1 MPTQFYFSHP
11 MEKKTPRRTEEEFP
25 PFINPSNY
33 DPYDYVYCYKN
44 FMLMNKVNFSLD
56 LLNKVAVN
64 TIFDVQKENTLCG
77 LSLAHIWRKKNAE
90 SEFGKGFNLNL
101 CERLK
106 LEYDKMYYFD
116 SFGDKYLL
124 YNGVVKDMA
133 YTRKVPEPV
142 SRLKEYQDIFNMPI
156 TAERTRMLPTQ
167 WLVNG
172 ALTRGFN
179 ADGYLVM
186 INDTYEKLLQIK
198 FNENYKITEVKD
210 IVGGYEANKYSF
222 TYSLDGYLSSIKD
235 DVQNSSVEY
244 SYSNGYLA
252 TVKFSEN
259 NIFSITYKDSE
270 LTQIESSEGYICKF
284 DYSAAW
290 TVSVQSSLSE
300 IPNGQSST
308 TLPAIFSRKI
318 IFDNQKIL
326 IEHEDSQKELYEIS
340 EKGYLLAYYKQ
351 EDGVVNFAEQYDY
364 VPREKSNTYKAKRD
378 LLYKTPYY
386 SFEFDYSEYIE
397 TTLNK
402 YEQPIKTEIKNRPLS
417 TGTTSDSITNYTYD
431 DNGQCIKEQTLV
443 TLKLSSGE
451 ETYNKIVEHSYND
464 KGKPVKKE
472 TYIEEEVEQSGKIVE
487 EFNYDNYG
495 YLTKVITYNSLEPAK
510 KFYSEKTYNVLGQ
523 LSTVKDETGEY
534 STKYNYSGTTRK
546 LSTVQYPNDNFMK
559 YDYDA
564 QGKISSIAAEISV
577 NTAIK
582 NEFAYSNGEVIELKG
597 DSEELNLK
605 YDNERRLKNITMD
618 AADFQNISY
627 ITRNSLGLTP
637 DITTT
642 VTNVKGE
649 QFTTQEKRTGEYIK
663 YFYNGDLQCAFNFN
677 KDGSIASK
685 NDAVIG
691 SSSVYSHDEL
701 GRLTE
706 VEEQDKYVGDSLES
720 TEYSEKYS
728 YNEYG
733 NLSEE
738 IDSGTVIRNIKYTY
752 ENNALRRL
760 QQMNVKIGTL
770 FDFSVL
776 PSYDV
781 QGRYEGKSIAVNNTT
796 IIGES
801 IGYYFKNERT
811 AMLPTS
817 VFYSS
822 NSVDILGRL
831 KYEYDSSGNISHIEN
846 TTNNKNIYYTYDKLN
861 RLIREDNEEYNYSW
875 YYNYDN
881 SGNILSKEILPYTTT
896 DFMHG
901 MASKIVYGYTNGKL
915 TQYGKNGMSYD
926 KLGNPTIYHG
936 YRAIWGKGNQLTSYY
951 NSDYAYDGF
960 GRRIKKNNTVYLYDS
975 CNRLI
980 KSSDGMEYFYDHTG
994 VMGFK
999 YNKKLYFYQKDIQN
1013 NVIAIINDSGK
1024 LEYRYVY
1031 DAWGGHIVYDAN
1043 GNQVATSTKKG
1054 LRPPTPTEIYD
1065 LNPFR
1070 YRSYFFDYETG
1081 LYYLKSRYYD
1091 PVTGRFMNM
1100 DGVQNSV
1107 PTVINGMN
1115 LFAYC
1120 INNPIM
1126 YVDNLGTTW
1135 EKIIDKRTKFRK
1147 DDKGTFDEHIHV
1159 EYDGKE
1165 YSWYKTRGHGTRHNW
1180 LKGYDEVS
1188 KTMKKTLI
1196 KGGVNKE
1203 YFSFSYVSLPRW
1215 VEGYEL
1221 SYSQPFQEILV
1232 FEQPSWAPEQMQSD
1246 SVDPWQES
1254 FETKPVKPFR
1264 ESFQIPPEVVTG
1276 VLIAA
1281 AAIIFMGLVFL
1292 TGGAALIFI

>member
-1 MPTQFYFSHP
+1 MTTKIYRNYPV
-11 MEKKTPRRTEEEFP
+11 EKKTPRRTEEEFP

-33 DPYDYVYCYKN
+33 DPYDYIYCYKN
-44 FMLMNKVNFSLD
+44 FAVMDKVNFSID
-56 LLNKVAVN
+56 LLNKVAVS

-77 LSLAHIWRKKNAE
+77 LSIAHIWRKNSEE
-90 SEFGKGFNLNL
+90 SEFGQGFNLNL

-106 LEYDKMYYFD
+106 LDNDKMYYFD

-124 YNGVVKDMA
+124 YNGVAKDMS
-133 YTRKVPEPV
+133 YTKEVPESV
-142 SRLKEYQDIFNMPI
+142 SNLKAYQDIFNMPI

-172 ALTRGFN
+172 TLTRGFN
-179 ADGYLVM
+179 SDGYLIM
-186 INDTYEKLLQIK
+186 INDTYEKLLQIN
-198 FNENYKITEVKD
+198 FNENYKIIEIKD

-222 TYSLDGYLSSIKD
+222 NYNSDGYLILIQD
-235 DVQNSSVEY
+235 DVQNSTVEY
-244 SYSNGYLA
+244 SYLNGFLA
-252 TVKFSEN
+252 TVSFSKN
-259 NIFSITYKDSE
+259 TIFSLSYTENE
-270 LTQIESSEGYICKF
+270 LTKIESSEGYICKF
-284 DYSAAW
+284 EYSAAL
-290 TVSVQSSLSE
+290 TVSVQSSLTE
-300 IPNGQSST
+300 IPDGQSST
-308 TLPAIFSRKI
+308 NLPATIFTRRI
-318 IFDNQKIL
+318 IFDKQKVL
-326 IEHEDSQKELYEIS
+326 IEHEDSKRELYEIS

-351 EDGVVNFAEQYDY
+351 EDDIVNFAERYDY
-364 VPREKSNTYKAKRD
+364 IPRKKSVTYKAKRE
-378 LLYKTPYY
+378 LLYKTSYL
-386 SFEFDYSEYIE
+386 FFKFDYSEYIE
-397 TTLNK
+397 TTLNE
-402 YEQPIKTEIKNRPLS
+402 YEQPVKTTIMNRPLS
-417 TGTTSDSITNYTYD
+417 TGTTSNSVTDYTYD
-431 DNGQCIKEQTLV
+431 DDGQCIKEQTLV
-443 TLKLSSGE
+443 TLKLSSGD
-451 ETYNKIVEHSYND
+451 ETYNKIIDYSYND
-464 KGKPVKKE
+464 KEKLIKKE

-487 EFNYDNYG
+487 EFNYDSYG
-495 YLTKVITYNSLEPAK
+495 YLTKVVAYNSLEPTK
-510 KFYSEKTYNVLGQ
+510 KFYSEKTYNALGQ

-534 STKYNYSGTTRK
+534 STKYNYLETTRK
-546 LSTVQYPNDNFMK
+546 LSTIQYPNGNFMK
-559 YDYDA
+559 YEYDK

-577 NTAIK
+577 DTSIK
-582 NEFAYSNGEVIELKG
+582 NEFAYESGEIIEFKG
-597 DSEELNLK
+597 DNEDLKLK
-605 YDNERRLKNITMD
+605 YDSERRLKNITLD
-618 AADFQNISY
+618 TTDFQNISY
-627 ITRNSLGLTP
+627 ITRNQIGLTP

-649 QFTTQEKRTGEYIK
+649 KFTTKEKRTGDYIK
-663 YFYNGDLQCAFNFN
+663 YYYNDNLQCEFNFN
-677 KDGSIASK
+677 RDGSMASK
-685 NDAVIG
+685 KDAVIG
-691 SSSVYSHDEL
+691 SSAVYAHDEL
-701 GRLTE
+701 GRLTGI
-706 VEEQDKYVGDSLES
+706 EEQDKFVGDSIES
-720 TEYSEKYS
+720 SEYSEKYS

-760 QQMNVKIGTL
+760 RQMNVKIGTT

-781 QGRYEGKSIAVNNTT
+781 QGRYEGKSIAVNSTT

-801 IGYYFKNERT
+801 IGYYFKNGRAT
-811 AMLPTS
+811 MLPTS

-822 NSVDILGRL
+822 SSVDILGSL

-861 RLIREDNEEYNYSW
+861 RLIREDNEERDYSW

-881 SGNILSKEILPYTTT
+881 SGNILSKEILSYTTG
-896 DFMHG
+896 DYMHA
-901 MASKIVYGYTNGKL
+901 MAAKIVYSYTDGKL

-926 KLGNPTIYHG
+926 KLGNPTMYHG
-936 YRAIWGKGNQLTSYY
+936 YLAKWEKGNQLVSYY

-1031 DAWGGHIVYDAN
+1031 DAWGGHLVYDAN
-1043 GNQVATSTKKG
+1043 GNQVATSTRKG
-1054 LRPPTPTEIYD
+1054 WRPQPPTEIYD

-1091 PVTGRFMNM
+1091 PETGRFMNM

-1126 YVDNLGTTW
+1126 YVDNLGTAR
-1135 EKIIDKRTKFRK
+1135 EKIIDKRKKYRI
-1147 DDKGTFDEHIHV
+1147 DEKGTPGEHVHI
-1159 EYDGKE
+1159 EYDGKK
-1165 YSWYKTRGHGTRHNW
+1165 YTWYKIGSGKRHSNELGYEDISNSMEKD
-1180 LKGYDEVS
+1180 LKKAGLDDD
-1188 KTMKKTLI
+1188 
-1196 KGGVNKE
+1196 

-1232 FEQPSWAPEQMQSD
+1232 FEQPNWSLERMQSD
-1246 SVDPWQES
+1246 SVDAWQES

-1264 ESFQIPPEVVTG
+1264 ESFQISPEIVTG
-1276 VLIAA
+1276 VLVAA
-1281 AAIIFMGLVFL
+1281 AVIIFIGLAFL
-1292 TGGAALIFI
+1292 TGGVALIFI